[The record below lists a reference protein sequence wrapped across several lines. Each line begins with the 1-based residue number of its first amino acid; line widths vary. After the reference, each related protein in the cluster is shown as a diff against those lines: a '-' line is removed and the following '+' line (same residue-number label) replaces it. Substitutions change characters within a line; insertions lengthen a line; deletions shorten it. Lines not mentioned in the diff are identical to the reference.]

1 MFDQIH
7 LAEISRVVG
16 MIAFF
21 VSAGVFA
28 FVVTLAL
35 RVPRQKIERLA
46 NLPLERESTP

>member
-16 MIAFF
+16 IIAFF
-21 VSAGVFA
+21 VSAGVFG

-35 RVPRQKIERLA
+35 GVPRQKIERLA
-46 NLPLERESTP
+46 NLPLEKESNP

>member
-7 LAEISRVVG
+7 LAEISRAVG

-21 VSAGVFA
+21 ASAGVFA

-35 RVPRQKIERLA
+35 RVPRQTIDRLA
-46 NLPLERESTP
+46 SLPLEKESKP